1 MTPEPDDRMTT
12 ADPRLLEQ
20 YIEACVERKVNERLA
35 RLQASIDQALA
46 QVRTTSP
53 AAPSDRATLVVFSG
67 ELDRVMAA
75 FVIATSAAAMGMDVT
90 MFFTFWGLPILKKT
104 TVWEG
109 KSIPEKLLATML
121 PTGPE
126 HAGTSKLHMLGL
138 GPLLLKKIMR
148 QHNVETLPALMTLA
162 QEMGVRL
169 IACQM
174 SMGIM
179 GITREELLDGLD
191 YGGVAT
197 YLADAGDSRIT
208 LFI

>member
-1 MTPEPDDRMTT
+1 MTLEPDDRAPT
-12 ADPRLLEQ
+12 ADQLRLEQ
-20 YIEACVERKVNERLA
+20 YIEACVERKVSEGLA

-46 QVRTTSP
+46 QVQTTSP
-53 AAPSDRATLVVFSG
+53 APTNRATLVVFSG

-75 FVIATSAAAMGMDVT
+75 FIIATGAAAMGMEVS
-90 MFFTFWGLPILKKT
+90 MFFTFWGLSILKKT
-104 TVWEG
+104 TIWEG
-109 KSIPEKLLATML
+109 KTVPEKLLATML

-126 HAGTSKLHMLGL
+126 HTGTSKLHMLGL
-138 GPLLLKKIMR
+138 GPLLLKKMMR

-162 QEMGVRL
+162 RDMGVRL

-174 SMGIM
+174 TMGLM
-179 GITREELLDGLD
+179 GITKEELQDDLD
-191 YGGVAT
+191 YGGVVT

>member
-1 MTPEPDDRMTT
+1 
-12 ADPRLLEQ
+12 
-20 YIEACVERKVNERLA
+20 
-35 RLQASIDQALA
+35 
-46 QVRTTSP
+46 
-53 AAPSDRATLVVFSG
+53 VVFSG

-109 KSIPEKLLATML
+109 KSLPEKLLAAML
-121 PTGPE
+121 PAGPE

-148 QHNVETLPALMTLA
+148 QHNVETLPALITLA

-169 IACQM
+169 IVCQM

-191 YGGVAT
+191 YGGMAT

>member
-1 MTPEPDDRMTT
+1 MTLEPRERVTT
-12 ADPRLLEQ
+12 ADPVQLEQ
-20 YIEACVERKVNERLA
+20 YIEACVERKVSERFA
-35 RLQASIDQALA
+35 RLQESIDQALA
-46 QVRTTSP
+46 QVRTTST
-53 AAPSDRATLVVFSG
+53 ATLTDRATLLVFSG
-67 ELDRVMAA
+67 ELDRAMAA
-75 FVIATSAAAMGMDVT
+75 FIIATGAAAMGMDVS

-104 TVWEG
+104 TIRAG
-109 KSIPEKLLATML
+109 KTVPEKLLATML

-138 GPLLLKKIMR
+138 GPRLLKKIMR

-162 QEMGVRL
+162 RDLGVRL

-174 SMGIM
+174 TMGIM

>member
-1 MTPEPDDRMTT
+1 MTPAPGEHMTA
-12 ADPRLLEQ
+12 ADSLLLEQ

-53 AAPSDRATLVVFSG
+53 AVPSDRATLVVFSG

-75 FVIATSAAAMGMDVT
+75 FVIATSAAAMGMEVT

-104 TVWEG
+104 TIWEG
-109 KSIPEKLLATML
+109 KTVPEKLLATML

-138 GPLLLKKIMR
+138 GPLLLKKMMR
-148 QHNVETLPALMTLA
+148 QHNVETLPSFMMLA
-162 QEMGVRL
+162 RELGVRL

-174 SMGIM
+174 TMGIM
-179 GITREELLDGLD
+179 GISKEELQDGLD
-191 YGGVAT
+191 YGGVVT

>member
-1 MTPEPDDRMTT
+1 MTPEPGERMTT
-12 ADPRLLEQ
+12 ADSLLLEQ
-20 YIEACVERKVNERLA
+20 YIAACVEQKVNERFA

-46 QVRTTSP
+46 QVRTTAP

-75 FVIATSAAAMGMDVT
+75 FIIATGAAAMGMDVA

-104 TVWEG
+104 TVWAG
-109 KSIPEKLLATML
+109 KSLPEKLLATML

-148 QHNVETLPALMTLA
+148 QHHVETLPALMTLA

-174 SMGIM
+174 SMDIM
-179 GITREELLDGLD
+179 GITREELLEGLA

-197 YLADAGDSRIT
+197 YLADADDSRLT

>member
-1 MTPEPDDRMTT
+1 MPLEPGDRMTT
-12 ADPRLLEQ
+12 ADPLRLEQ
-20 YIEACVERKVNERLA
+20 YIEACVEQKVNERFA

-46 QVRTTSP
+46 QVRTTAP

-67 ELDRVMAA
+67 EVDRVMAA
-75 FVIATSAAAMGMDVT
+75 FIIATGAAAMGMDVS

-197 YLADAGDSRIT
+197 YLADAGDSRLT